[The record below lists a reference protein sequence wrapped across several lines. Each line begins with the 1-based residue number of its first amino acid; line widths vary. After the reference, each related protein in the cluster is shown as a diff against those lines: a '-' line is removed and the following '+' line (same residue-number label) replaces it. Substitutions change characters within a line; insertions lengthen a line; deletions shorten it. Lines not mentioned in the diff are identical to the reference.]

1 VFRKKSIDEWALDYW
16 LLQQY
21 ARLCFRIYYKKIW
34 VVNLHNIPKNQPVI
48 IAPNHQNALMDAM
61 LFVSVTKSQIVFL
74 ARADIFKGKLL
85 IRLLTYLNIMP
96 IYRLRDG
103 IENVKRNDEVFAK
116 TARVL
121 RNKFNPLCIFPEGNH
136 GDRRRLRN
144 LVKGIFRIALG
155 AQEEYGEKLGVK
167 IVPVGIDYGHY
178 QNFRTTLLVNV
189 GQPIEISEYSR
200 LCRENPV
207 QALNQLKE
215 RFAAEVSKLMINI
228 RSEEYYETYM
238 GLRIIYNAEMRKRMS
253 ISGNSP
259 EARFRAD
266 KAMIGMLDRELE
278 SSPEF
283 INRLDNLVSDYSHRV
298 KKAHLRDW
306 VLSRDRYSVP
316 VLCMDT
322 LIRII
327 LLPVF
332 ILGYISN
339 YVPYRFTETR
349 TRNIK
354 DPQFHSSIKYVTG
367 MVVFPTWY
375 LVMAIGICFIP
386 AAAWIKWTFMLL
398 MPLTGLP
405 AFHYYIGAKKLL
417 SRIRYT
423 LGVIRKRPEIHR
435 MKELR
440 KDIVGMMR
448 DLVNRQIVS
457 HESSR

>member
-1 VFRKKSIDEWALDYW
+1 MFRKKSIDEWALDYW

-21 ARLCFRIYYKKIW
+21 ARLCFRIYYKKIR

-61 LFVSVTKSQIVFL
+61 VFVSVTKSQIIFL

-103 IENVKRNDEVFAK
+103 IENVKRNDEVFEK

-155 AQEEYGEKLGVK
+155 AQEVYGEKPGIK

-189 GQPIEISEYSR
+189 GQPVEISEYSR
-200 LCRENPV
+200 LYRENPV
-207 QALNQLKE
+207 QALNRLKE
-215 RFAAEVSKLMINI
+215 RYAAEVRNLMIDI
-228 RSEEYYETYM
+228 RSEEYYETFM
-238 GLRIIYNAEMRKRMS
+238 KLRTIYNAEMRRRMG
-253 ISGNSP
+253 ISGNSQ
-259 EARFRAD
+259 EARFMAD

-278 SSPEF
+278 SLPEF
-283 INRLDNLVSDYSHRV
+283 ISRLDNLVTDYCHRV
-298 KKAHLRDW
+298 KQAHLKDW
-306 VLSRDRYSVP
+306 VLSRDRYRLP
-316 VLCMDT
+316 VLCMDI
-322 LIRII
+322 LFRMC

-332 ILGYISN
+332 VLGCIGN
-339 YVPYRFTETR
+339 YVPYRLTETR
-349 TRNIK
+349 THNIK

-367 MVVFPTWY
+367 MVIFPIWY
-375 LVMAIGICFIP
+375 LVMAVAISFVP
-386 AAAWIKWTFMLL
+386 ADAWIKWAIVLL

-405 AFHYYIGAKKLL
+405 AFHYYIGVKKLL

-423 LGVIRKRPEIHR
+423 LGVIQRRPEILR

-440 KDIVGMMR
+440 KDILGMMTE
-448 DLVNRQIVS
+448 LVNRQLANHEVS
-457 HESSR
+457 R